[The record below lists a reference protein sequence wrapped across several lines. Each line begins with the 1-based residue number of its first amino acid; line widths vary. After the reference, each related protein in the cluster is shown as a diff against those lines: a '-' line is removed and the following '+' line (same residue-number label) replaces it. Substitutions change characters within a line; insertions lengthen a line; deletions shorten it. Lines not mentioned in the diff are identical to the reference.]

1 MREFIKGGHGHWRRI
16 LWTHGNRRLKNDIDE
31 LKADRTLMKQDI
43 RNLQDKSL
51 LHDHDI
57 REMKTDLTDIKDD
70 TKWLRRTITNALIVA
85 LIGGA
90 VAIFLCSN

>member
-1 MREFIKGGHGHWRRI
+1 MDTWQQAVRK
-16 LWTHGNRRLKNDIDE
+16 DIDE
-31 LKADRTLMKQDI
+31 LKADKVLMKQDI

-90 VAIFLCSN
+90 VAIFYAAIKNI